1 MNTTLLNLLE
11 SIFGKS
17 KLFRGDESYHRC
29 PFCNHHKKKLAINLS
44 NQAWHCWVCDAKG
57 KTLYSLFKKNNCS
70 SEQIKELNS
79 ITGKKVYKKKTDD
92 SEEKIVELPK
102 EFLPMWR
109 KSKNLDYR
117 RALMFLQKRGLT
129 SKDILK
135 YGIGYCSEGLYEGR
149 VIVPSYDKEGK
160 LNYFVGRSVYNDGF
174 KYKNPPVSKDIVGF
188 ELFINWNYP
197 IVIVEGV
204 FDAMS
209 VKRNA
214 IPIFGKTIPKSLK
227 REIVKQRV
235 KDIYISLDRDA
246 RKDAIKLTEEL
257 LREGIN
263 VYFIDLPDKDP
274 SELGFEKF
282 TNMMMSVEPLRFSN
296 LMQLKLGI

>member
-29 PFCNHHKKKLAINLS
+29 PFCHHHKKKLAINLS
-44 NQAWHCWVCDAKG
+44 NYAWHCWVCDAKG

-70 SEQIKELNS
+70 KEQIDELNS

-117 RALMFLQKRGLT
+117 RALMFLTKRGLT
-129 SKDILK
+129 PKDILK
-135 YGIGYCSEGLYEGR
+135 YNIGYCSEGLYEGR

-160 LNYFVGRSVYNDGF
+160 LNYFVGRSFYNESF
-174 KYKNPPVSKDIVGF
+174 KYKNPPISKDIIGF

-246 RKDAIKLTEEL
+246 RTDAIKLTEEL
-257 LREGIN
+257 MREGIN

-282 TNMMMSVEPLRFSN
+282 TNMMMLVEPLKFSN

>member
-1 MNTTLLNLLE
+1 MKNKTVYIALSVDVL
-11 SIFGKS
+11 
-17 KLFRGDESYHRC
+17 
-29 PFCNHHKKKLAINLS
+29 HHGHINLI

-57 KTLYSLFKKNNCS
+57 KTLYSLFRKNNCS
-70 SEQIKELNS
+70 KEQIDELNS

-92 SEEKIVELPK
+92 SEEKIVQLPK

-109 KSKNLDYR
+109 KSNNLEYR

-129 SKDILK
+129 PKDIIK
-135 YGIGYCSEGLYEGR
+135 YGIGYCREGLYEGR

-160 LNYFVGRSVYNDGF
+160 LNYFVGRSFYNESF
-174 KYKNPPVSKDIVGF
+174 KYKYPPISKDIIGF
-188 ELFINWNYP
+188 ELFVNWNYP

-246 RKDAIKLTEEL
+246 RTDAIKLTEEL
-257 LREGIN
+257 MREGIN